1 MKYNCHI
8 TTARVLISILA
19 VFPLLCK
26 AQEPVG
32 IPDTIAAGPSLT
44 DMPSEVV
51 NVPDV
56 PKPAEE
62 APLITQ
68 LLQIGFL
75 SYDSALATMPDYAL
89 VQARQQELRQAYEA
103 ELKRVEDEFNQ
114 KYEAFLEGQR
124 DFPRTILLKRQTEL
138 QQLLQHNLDFK
149 RQGQKDLMKA
159 EQEAMAPLRKKLDEA
174 IAQVA
179 RKNGLVLV
187 VNTDSNA
194 CPFIDPE
201 MGVDVQD
208 AVEQLL
214 SR

>member
-89 VQARQQELRQAYEA
+89 VQARHQELRQAYEA

-149 RQGQKDLMKA
+149 RQGQKDLRKA
-159 EQEAMAPLRKKLDEA
+159 EQEAVAPLRKKLDEA
-174 IAQVA
+174 ITQVA